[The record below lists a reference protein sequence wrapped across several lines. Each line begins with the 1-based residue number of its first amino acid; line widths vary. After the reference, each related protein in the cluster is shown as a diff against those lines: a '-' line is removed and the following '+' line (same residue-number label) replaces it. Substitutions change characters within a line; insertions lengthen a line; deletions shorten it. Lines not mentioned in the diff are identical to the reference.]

1 MAYILSVCLH
11 FLFLS
16 YHLRFT
22 QEPFLVGPY
31 LEPSVWLWK
40 LSKVWLEANVTLMT
54 QRGCGGAVSCAPQV
68 LSKYPYHLVNL
79 PVLVVEP
86 KYPEELDFC

>member
-1 MAYILSVCLH
+1 MA
-11 FLFLS
+11 
-16 YHLRFT
+16 
-22 QEPFLVGPY
+22 
-31 LEPSVWLWK
+31 
-40 LSKVWLEANVTLMT
+40 

-79 PVLVVEP
+79 PVLVVDP